1 MAQTLGTTPGAAR
14 KVVHR
19 VRQKIKTDQEKRGFA

>member
-1 MAQTLGTTPGAAR
+1 MHLRELSHKEIAQTLGTTPGAAR

-19 VRQKIKTDQEKRGFA
+19 VR